1 MLREGCSPERP
12 IMRSAITIRFSMKN
26 GRFLKKVKEKEESVL
41 ATHEKGGIAKG
52 NFGIILAIQ

>member
-1 MLREGCSPERP
+1 
-12 IMRSAITIRFSMKN
+12 MRSAITIRFSMKN
-26 GRFLKKVKEKEESVL
+26 GRFLKKVKEKEDSVL